1 MPFQLRLA
9 PALFA
14 LSVLACGFLD
24 PNETLEVRVMN
35 GSEFLLDQG
44 ILHLPDDSI
53 VFSELQPGQS
63 TPYQEVARAYGIAT
77 VQVVVAQ
84 DTARLQV
91 IDYVGET
98 RLSPGR
104 YTYDLSFVD
113 NLTIH
118 LALELVE
125 DR

>member
-14 LSVLACGFLD
+14 FLVLACGFLD
-24 PNETLEVRVMN
+24 PSETLEVRVMN
-35 GSEFLLDQG
+35 GSEVLLDEG
-44 ILHLPDDSI
+44 VLYLPDDSI

-63 TPYQEVARAYGIAT
+63 TPYQEVAWAYGIAT

-104 YTYDLSFVD
+104 YTYVLSFAD
-113 NLTIH
+113 NMTTH

-125 DR
+125 DQ

>member
-1 MPFQLRLA
+1 MPFHLRLA
-9 PALFA
+9 PALVVF
-14 LSVLACGFLD
+14 SVLACGFLD
-24 PNETLEVRVMN
+24 PNETVEVRVMN
-35 GSEFLLDQG
+35 GSEVLLDEG
-44 ILHLPDDSI
+44 ILHLPGDSI
-53 VFSELQPGQS
+53 VFSGLQPGLS
-63 TPYQEVARAYGIAT
+63 TPYQEVAQAYRIAT

-104 YTYDLSFVD
+104 YTYVLSFAD
-113 NLTIH
+113 NMTTH

-125 DR
+125 DQ